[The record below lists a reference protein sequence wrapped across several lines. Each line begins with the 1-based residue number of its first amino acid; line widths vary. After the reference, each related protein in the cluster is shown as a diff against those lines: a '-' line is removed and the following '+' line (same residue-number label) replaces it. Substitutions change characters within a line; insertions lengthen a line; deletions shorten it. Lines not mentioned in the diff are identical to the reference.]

1 MKKKKKKLLSKW
13 TYLPCTPRQYYSQQK
28 DQGLGFRVFE
38 SQQDSKKTR
47 ATQFANP
54 NFESTLQQPTKEFS
68 QLQIMF
74 FTSATS
80 ITEAQIIIII
90 KSTQHQFF
98 PHTERMSF

>member
-1 MKKKKKKLLSKW
+1 MKKKKKLLSKW

-54 NFESTLQQPTKEFS
+54 NFESTLQQPTKEIS

-80 ITEAQIIIII
+80 ITEAQMIII
-90 KSTQHQFF
+90 KSTQHQSF

>member
-1 MKKKKKKLLSKW
+1 MKKKKKLLSKW

-38 SQQDSKKTR
+38 SQQDSKKSR

-54 NFESTLQQPTKEFS
+54 NFESTLQQKTKEFS
-68 QLQIMF
+68 QLQMMF
-74 FTSATS
+74 FPSATS
-80 ITEAQIIIII
+80 ITEAQVIII

-98 PHTERMSF
+98 LHTERKNF